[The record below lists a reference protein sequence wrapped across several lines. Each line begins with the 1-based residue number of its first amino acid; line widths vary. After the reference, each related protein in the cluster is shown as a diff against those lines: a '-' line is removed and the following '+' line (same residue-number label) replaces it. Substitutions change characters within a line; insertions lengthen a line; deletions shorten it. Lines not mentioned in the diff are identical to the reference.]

1 MIDSRFRC
9 SPDAEGNVTHDVVHD
24 RFDFWRDVTAFR
36 VGENGEIAACDIE
49 PDSGKR
55 NFVFV
60 GDNSTN
66 RLRVTFVA
74 VRAKNS
80 ALTAS
85 VDTILDLPQR
95 RLIVLA
101 EYLRLHRK
109 LPYLLWRRLR

>member
-1 MIDSRFRC
+1 MIDSRFRF
-9 SPDAEGNVTHDVVHD
+9 SPDAEGNVPHDVVHD
-24 RFDFWRDVTAFR
+24 RIDFWRDVTALR
-36 VGENGEIAACDIE
+36 VGENGEIAAGDIE
-49 PDSGKR
+49 ANSRKL

-66 RLRVTFVA
+66 RLCITFVA

-80 ALTAS
+80 ALATS

-95 RLIVLA
+95 RLIVLT